1 MEGTAAAHSSKASR
15 NTSELSGLAFAAAG
29 KHWRHLPDE
38 AAEAERSKST
48 ERKAALTDAT
58 LQDAAPKEVA
68 PGARVSV
75 ETRPAQ
81 EPKSGRV
88 TTHERGV
95 QEQIASLFV
104 RAPGRHGGRYGGS
117 AQKKAGITLT
127 KPKRSTSN
135 NGARAAVETAP
146 AQENTGEHVLSRKR
160 GRGAGSQERWA
171 DGVEGTAAAHSS
183 KASRNTRELMW
194 GDGVEGAADAE
205 WQDNADQPNAA
216 TEEGP
221 EPAPKDATPH
231 DAEPTRAAPKDAAA
245 GGQQEH
251 RVQQL
256 EQRKCEL
263 ERQVLEEKHKQQITQ
278 LEARVA
284 AIQAQNHALA
294 FKLQAQ
300 ESEKRAVIE
309 QTLQQVR
316 ERTRH
321 KELQLARINQGASG
335 KENTAPPGQAEIPD
349 IWLVCA
355 TPACSRTWKWTPG
368 SQAFYKSVGK
378 GTPKYCLGCRN

>member
-1 MEGTAAAHSSKASR
+1 VEGTAAAHSSKASR
-15 NTSELSGLAFAAAG
+15 NTSEL
-29 KHWRHLPDE
+29 
-38 AAEAERSKST
+38 
-48 ERKAALTDAT
+48 
-58 LQDAAPKEVA
+58 
-68 PGARVSV
+68 
-75 ETRPAQ
+75 
-81 EPKSGRV
+81 
-88 TTHERGV
+88 
-95 QEQIASLFV
+95 I
-104 RAPGRHGGRYGGS
+104 
-117 AQKKAGITLT
+117 
-127 KPKRSTSN
+127 
-135 NGARAAVETAP
+135 
-146 AQENTGEHVLSRKR
+146 
-160 GRGAGSQERWA
+160 
-171 DGVEGTAAAHSS
+171 
-183 KASRNTRELMW
+183 W

-245 GGQQEH
+245 GGQQQH

-263 ERQVLEEKHKQQITQ
+263 ERQVLEEKRKQQITQ

-309 QTLQQVR
+309 QTLQQVQ
-316 ERTRH
+316 ERIRL
-321 KELQLARINQGASG
+321 KELQLARIKQGASG
-335 KENTAPPGQAEIPD
+335 KENTAPPGQAPIPD
-349 IWLVCA
+349 ILLVCA
-355 TPACSRTWKWTPG
+355 HPACRRTWKWPPD

-378 GTPKYCLGCRN
+378 GTPKYCQGCRK